1 MNVKK
6 RQETYEKKENK
17 ASLGCGLGQQFAFIK
32 NRVKKYEWTIIY
44 LFFTISNA
52 KNLTC
57 ISNNQKCKSK
67 HCCKIKTQIS
77 LAV

>member
-1 MNVKK
+1 LNVK

-32 NRVKKYEWTIIY
+32 NRVKKYEWTIVY

-52 KNLTC
+52 NNLTC
-57 ISNNQKCKSK
+57 ISTIKNVNQNIVLKLKQK
-67 HCCKIKTQIS
+67 YH
-77 LAV
+77 

>member
-1 MNVKK
+1 MK
-6 RQETYEKKENK
+6 KKEKK

-32 NRVKKYEWTIIY
+32 NRVKKYKWTIIH

-57 ISNNQKCKSK
+57 ISNNQKFKSK
-67 HCCKIKTQIS
+67 RKIKTQIS